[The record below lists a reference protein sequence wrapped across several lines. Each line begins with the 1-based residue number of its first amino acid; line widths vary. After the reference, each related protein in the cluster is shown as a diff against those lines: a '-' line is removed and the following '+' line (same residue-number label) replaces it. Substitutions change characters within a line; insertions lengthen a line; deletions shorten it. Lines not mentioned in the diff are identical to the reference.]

1 MTDGATLRTPA
12 LMAAFSTAMSAR
24 AGQVTPHQVDEMR
37 IKAEELLDRDDPVR
51 SAIITFATK
60 YEELRRDLYALRILG
75 ENLEAEVGQA
85 LNPDHVARR
94 HRADLDD

>member
-1 MTDGATLRTPA
+1 MNGRTPA

-51 SAIITFATK
+51 GAVLSFATM
-60 YEELRRDLYALRILG
+60 YEAHRRDPEAIKSLG
-75 ENLEAEVGQA
+75 ETLETSVRASVQPAQPE
-85 LNPDHVARR
+85 HWWAR
-94 HRADLDD
+94 DD

>member
-1 MTDGATLRTPA
+1 MTARMPA

-51 SAIITFATK
+51 AHVLSFATM
-60 YEELRRDLYALRILG
+60 YEEHRNDAAAVKSLG
-75 ENLEAEVGQA
+75 ETLEAGV
-85 LNPDHVARR
+85 
-94 HRADLDD
+94 RAAVQPAQPEHWWNRDG